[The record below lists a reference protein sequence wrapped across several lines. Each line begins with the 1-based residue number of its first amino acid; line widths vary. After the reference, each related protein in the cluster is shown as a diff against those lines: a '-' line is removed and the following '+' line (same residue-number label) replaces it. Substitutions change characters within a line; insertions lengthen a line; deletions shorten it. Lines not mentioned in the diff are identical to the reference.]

1 MRFKCIEEAF
11 KRWRDAMP
19 DFEIRYFD
27 ADGKL
32 AVIVITTQPNEA
44 VALQQAAKNLGTH
57 TRFEVHLAGAGHAP

>member
-1 MRFKCIEEAF
+1 
-11 KRWRDAMP
+11 MP
-19 DFEIRYFD
+19 DFEIRYFH